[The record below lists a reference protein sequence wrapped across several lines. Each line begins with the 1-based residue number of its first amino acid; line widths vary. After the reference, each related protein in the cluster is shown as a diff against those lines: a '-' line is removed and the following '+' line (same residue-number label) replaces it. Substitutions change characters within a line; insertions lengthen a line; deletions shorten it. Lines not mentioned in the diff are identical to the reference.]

1 MPDKRTHRGAHPDDA
16 ALFSTEKL
24 AVLRSAVADL
34 SLLLTR
40 GYADKSALK
49 LVGDRYGLRQRQR
62 TAVMRSSCADAN
74 LEARLGRML
83 GRDAL
88 EGRVIGIDGYNVL
101 ITLESALAG
110 GLLLRGR
117 DGCLRDLASIHGT
130 YRRVTETALA
140 LEHAGRFLE
149 EGGAAGSLWLLDRPV
164 SNSGRL
170 KKLMEDLARENEW
183 PWEVRL
189 VRMRSS
195 RRGPARRPRA
205 TARCSTDAGPGSTSR
220 PRSWRPGCRT
230 PGSWIWEGTHDE
242 APVAIPS
249 FLDNN
254 RKNVPG
260 GRKP

>member
-189 VRMRSS
+189 VTNPDAELKAWSGAAATSDGPVLDGCGPWINLAAAVVETRMQNAWIVDLGR
-195 RRGPARRPRA
+195 
-205 TARCSTDAGPGSTSR
+205 DA
-220 PRSWRPGCRT
+220 
-230 PGSWIWEGTHDE
+230 
-242 APVAIPS
+242 
-249 FLDNN
+249 
-254 RKNVPG
+254 
-260 GRKP
+260 